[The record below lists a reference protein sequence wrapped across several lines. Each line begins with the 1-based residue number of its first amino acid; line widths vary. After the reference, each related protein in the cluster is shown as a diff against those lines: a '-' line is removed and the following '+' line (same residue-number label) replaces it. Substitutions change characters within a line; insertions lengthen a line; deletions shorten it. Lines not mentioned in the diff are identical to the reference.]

1 MEENGKIAFL
11 GALIIKNNFLKYTA
25 YIQKTHSRAYLYW
38 KSFMPPTRKCSTL
51 HLEIMTEPIESAQ
64 LKNI

>member
-11 GALIIKNNFLKYTA
+11 GALIINNFLKYFA
-25 YIQKTHSRAYLYW
+25 YTQKTHSRAYLHW
-38 KSFMPPTRKCSTL
+38 KSFMPSTWKCSTL
-51 HLEIMTEPIESAQ
+51 HLEITTEPIESAQ